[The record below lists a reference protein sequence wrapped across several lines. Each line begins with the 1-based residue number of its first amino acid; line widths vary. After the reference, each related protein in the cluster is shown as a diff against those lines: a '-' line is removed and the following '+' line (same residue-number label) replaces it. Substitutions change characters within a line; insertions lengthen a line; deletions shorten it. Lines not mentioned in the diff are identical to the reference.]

1 MTLDV
6 PTTINAWIAKPGPIN
21 LRVSRPE
28 RYRDLHSAEGILL
41 AAVIG
46 TAIIAWTVAFIRWFA

>member
-6 PTTINAWIAKPGPIN
+6 PTTINGWIAQPGPIN

-28 RYRDLHSAEGILL
+28 RYRDLRAAKGILL
-41 AAVIG
+41 AVVIG
-46 TAIIAWTVAFIRWFA
+46 IAVLAWTVAFIRWL